1 MPEESKEFYVNE
13 LLRVTGYNEKYLR
26 SLHIK
31 KLYDLYCE
39 RVLEGQ
45 GMV

>member
-1 MPEESKEFYVNE
+1 MDESKEFYVKE
-13 LLRVTGYNEKYLR
+13 LLRATGYDEKYLR

-31 KLYDLYCE
+31 RLYDLYCE
-39 RVLEGQ
+39 RVLEGS

>member
-1 MPEESKEFYVNE
+1 MDESREFYVEE
-13 LLRVTGYNEKYLR
+13 LLRVTGMTEEYLR

-31 KLYDLYCE
+31 KLVDLYEE
-39 RVLEGQ
+39 RVINGR